1 MIQIELPMTIDPEKF
16 PFFFTLCQWVVI
28 QLPRRQGLVLFQQE
42 VPVRPIATRMV
53 QNHEPF
59 DWFRHHE
66 SFRNL
71 SDGSK
76 GVDIMT
82 RHKANP
88 HLIIVLASATLLA
101 ACGCSS
107 TFRMYRAEGAKRFS
121 EGRFAAARG
130 LFDEAYHM
138 VPENADNLY
147 DLACCYRAIGLDY
160 LVRGDRR
167 AAVREFE
174 RAITWYNRALQSYP
188 GDERTIAG
196 LNDTLELR
204 GRHAE
209 ALKTAEWASR
219 MIGPSARQR
228 LYLAD
233 EYAQRGDADRA
244 LVTYK
249 QAVAMEPA
257 NPTPYWALGRFY
269 LKLGRRADAVASLQ
283 QAYRLDPT
291 RTAIADEL
299 RNLGAEVPDV
309 SAIDTAG

>member
-1 MIQIELPMTIDPEKF
+1 
-16 PFFFTLCQWVVI
+16 
-28 QLPRRQGLVLFQQE
+28 
-42 VPVRPIATRMV
+42 
-53 QNHEPF
+53 
-59 DWFRHHE
+59 
-66 SFRNL
+66 
-71 SDGSK
+71 
-76 GVDIMT
+76 MT
-82 RHKANP
+82 RHKGNP
-88 HLIIVLASATLLA
+88 HLITVLASATLLA
-101 ACGCSS
+101 ACGCSA
-107 TFRMYRAEGAKRFS
+107 TFHMYRTEGAKCFS
-121 EGRFAAARG
+121 EGRFAAAGG
-130 LFDEAYHM
+130 LFQEAYQM

-147 DLACCYRAIGLDY
+147 DLACCRRAMGLDY
-160 LVRGDRR
+160 LVRGDRF
-167 AAVREFE
+167 AAVREFD

-209 ALKTAEWASR
+209 ALRTAEWASK
-219 MIGPSARQR
+219 MIGPSARQQ

>member
-1 MIQIELPMTIDPEKF
+1 
-16 PFFFTLCQWVVI
+16 
-28 QLPRRQGLVLFQQE
+28 
-42 VPVRPIATRMV
+42 
-53 QNHEPF
+53 
-59 DWFRHHE
+59 
-66 SFRNL
+66 
-71 SDGSK
+71 
-76 GVDIMT
+76 MT
-82 RHKANP
+82 RYKASP
-88 HLIIVLASATLLA
+88 HLITILASATLLG
-101 ACGCSS
+101 ACSCTS
-107 TFRMYRAEGAKRFS
+107 TFHTYRNEGAKRFND
-121 EGRFAAARG
+121 GHFAAAGG
-130 LFDEAYHM
+130 LFEEAYKM

-147 DLACCYRAIGLDY
+147 DLACCRRAIGLDY
-160 LVRGDRR
+160 LVRSDRR

-209 ALKTAEWASR
+209 ALRTAEWASK
-219 MIGPSARQR
+219 MIGPSARQQ

-299 RNLGAEVPDV
+299 RTLGAEVPDV